1 MTTAG
6 QDGLPEGWT
15 IELDPGARR
24 TDQGRTLL
32 GGAPFRILRLT
43 EAGSRW
49 LDRATAGE
57 PLGVGPGGRRLAR
70 RLVDAGLAV
79 ARAGGRP
86 RHTLADVDVII
97 PTHDRP
103 DGLAA
108 TLSALPPDAAVTVV
122 DDASTDA
129 DAVRAVAAGRA
140 DVLRNPRR
148 LGP

>member
-6 QDGLPEGWT
+6 EDGLPEGWT
-15 IELDPGARR
+15 IELDPAARR
-24 TDQGRTLL
+24 TDHGRTLL

-49 LDRATAGE
+49 LDRASAGE

-97 PTHDRP
+97 PTHDR
-103 DGLAA
+103 
-108 TLSALPPDAAVTVV
+108 
-122 DDASTDA
+122 
-129 DAVRAVAAGRA
+129 RCR
-140 DVLRNPRR
+140 PRR
-148 LGP
+148 HPGRRCRPKRR